1 MSKQLKITIIIL
13 VLAIVTYLLFVRKP
27 WVTFNKELSDFAITD
42 TASITKIFLADV
54 KNNQITL
61 EKNADGNW
69 LLNQQNNADLAKIN
83 LLLQTIHDVQM
94 RNPLG
99 AAEHNTVVKELTAA
113 GIKVEFYNSDS
124 KIKTIYVGQITADQ
138 TGTYMMIDGSTAPFV
153 THIPGFVGYLT
164 PRFETNPVKWLSKL
178 VFNSTANQIKTV
190 QVNYPQY
197 KNYNFILDNSNP
209 ANPILTDANNNK
221 VQADINFS
229 KYYLASFNTLYCE
242 AYDDN
247 FTPQQQDSIN
257 KLPSFCTI
265 TLTTTDNKT
274 TSLKLHYKSVNKR
287 TKQRFDESGNP
298 LPFDSEQYFGFANGS
313 SHLMYIQHYNF
324 GKLIRTLQEFAVKK

>member
-13 VLAIVTYLLFVRKP
+13 VLAIVAYLLFVRKP

-42 TASITKIFLADV
+42 TASITKIFLVDV

-61 EKNADGNW
+61 EKTADGNW
-69 LLNQQNNADLAKIN
+69 TVNQQNNADLAKIN

-99 AAEHNTVVKELTAA
+99 DAEHNTVVKELAA
-113 GIKVEFYNSDS
+113 IGIKVEFYNSDD

-138 TGTYMMIDGSTAPFV
+138 TGTYMMIDGSTAPYV

-178 VFNSTANQIKTV
+178 VFNSSANQIKTV
-190 QVNYPQY
+190 QVSYPQNKEY
-197 KNYNFILDNSNP
+197 SFTLDNSNA
-209 ANPILTDANNNK
+209 ANLVLTDANNNI
-221 VQADINFS
+221 VPVDVNFC
-229 KYYLASFNTLYCE
+229 KYYLASFNSLYCE

-247 FTPQQQDSIN
+247 FTAQQHDSIN
-257 KLPSFCTI
+257 KLPAFCTI
-265 TLTTTDNKT
+265 TLATNDNKT
-274 TSLKLHYKSVNKR
+274 TSLKLHYKNIDKR

-324 GKLIRTLQEFAVKK
+324 GKLIRSIHELAVKK